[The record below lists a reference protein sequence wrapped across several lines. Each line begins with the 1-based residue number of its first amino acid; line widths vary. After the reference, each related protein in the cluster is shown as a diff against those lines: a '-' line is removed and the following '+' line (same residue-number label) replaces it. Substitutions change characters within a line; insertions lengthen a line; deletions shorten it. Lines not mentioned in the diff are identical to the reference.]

1 MSHRLPAF
9 FIALSLSLGT
19 GHAFGAPPKI
29 GVAAA
34 IQNRVEGVQGAA
46 PRALSVGSEV
56 FSSERIRTGDASTAQ
71 LLFLDKTSVS
81 IGPRAELTLDRFVY
95 NPDRGTGRVVLD
107 TLRGSFRFVTG
118 SQNPNNYTIKTPV
131 ATLGIR
137 GTVIDLLVQA
147 GRTIVVLVEGAV
159 SIRTTNGQVLN
170 LTKPGTAFVIGANGQ
185 VQGPIAWDG
194 TIVNVANGVPFPLYG
209 WTFSGDPKKIEG
221 PISNIDQIDQ
231 LNAIDS
237 RNYVPPAAPPPPP
250 PPPDN
255 GGIFNR
261 SGR

>member
-1 MSHRLPAF
+1 MFHRSVFLA
-9 FIALSLSLGT
+9 ALSLSLGMAN
-19 GHAFGAPPKI
+19 AFGAQPKI

-34 IQNRVEGVQGAA
+34 VQNRVEGVLGGA

-56 FSSERIRTGDASTAQ
+56 FSNERVRTGAASTAQ

-81 IGPRAELTLDRFVY
+81 IGPQAELTLDRFVY
-95 NPDRGTGRVVLD
+95 NPDRGTGQVVLD
-107 TLRGSFRFVTG
+107 TVRGSFRFVTG

-137 GTVIDLLVQA
+137 GTIIDLLVQA

-159 SIRTTNGQVLN
+159 SIRTTNGQVLT
-170 LTKPGTAFVIGANGQ
+170 LDKPGTAFVIGANGQ

-209 WTFSGDPKKIEG
+209 WTFTGDPQKLHG
-221 PISNIDQIDQ
+221 PISNIDRIDN
-231 LNAIDS
+231 LNAIDA
-237 RNYVPPAAPPPPP
+237 RNYVPPAPASP
-250 PPPDN
+250 
-255 GGIFNR
+255 GGGGNEGPYYLNR
-261 SGR
+261 R

>member
-1 MSHRLPAF
+1 MSHRLPVF
-9 FIALSLSLGT
+9 FTALCLSLGAAN
-19 GHAFGAPPKI
+19 AFGAQPRI

-34 IQNRVEGVQGAA
+34 VQNRVEGVQSGA

-56 FSSERIRTGDASTAQ
+56 FSNERIRTGDASTAQ

-81 IGPRAELTLDRFVY
+81 IGPKAELTLDRFVY
-95 NPDRGTGRVVLD
+95 NPDRGTGQVVLD

-137 GTVIDLLVQA
+137 GTIIDLLVQA

-159 SIRTTNGQVLN
+159 SIKLSNGQVLTLN
-170 LTKPGTAFVIGANGQ
+170 KPGTAFVIGTNGQ

-209 WTFSGDPKKIEG
+209 WTFSGDPKKFEG
-221 PISNIDQIDQ
+221 PISNIDRIDQ
-231 LNAIDS
+231 LNAIDA
-237 RNYVPPAAPPPPP
+237 RNYVPPPSPPS
-250 PPPDN
+250 
-255 GGIFNR
+255 GGGNEGPYYLNR
-261 SGR
+261 R